1 VDLRPELILGY
12 CILSYVVEAAHL
24 ILLVGL
30 KVYQA
35 GPNILVNKFLFYNIR
50 GPEIDSGLFEFLFPV
65 ERNKKE
71 FVNGLF
77 KTKKEGRNGKRK
89 IE

>member
-1 VDLRPELILGY
+1 
-12 CILSYVVEAAHL
+12 VEAAHL

-65 ERNKKE
+65 KRNKKE

-77 KTKKEGRNGKRK
+77 KKKKRKEGMEREKLNDK
-89 IE
+89 IGLV